1 MKTEATGIVLGG
13 GLQLD
18 EQLALPD
25 HSRVRVAVETI
36 EDRMTRYREGLK
48 AWKELC
54 ETHPIHAEG
63 RRFTRDE
70 LHERG

>member
-1 MKTEATGIVLGG
+1 MKAEATGIVLGG
-13 GLQLD
+13 ALQLD
-18 EQLALPD
+18 EQLTLPD

-36 EDRMTRYREGLK
+36 EDAKTRYREGLK

-54 ETHPIHAEG
+54 EAHPIHAGG

-70 LHERG
+70 LHGRR

>member
-13 GLQLD
+13 ALQLD

-36 EDRMTRYREGLK
+36 EDAIPRRVESVEGTLRDPSDPRRG
-48 AWKELC
+48 
-54 ETHPIHAEG
+54 TTIYTG
-63 RRFTRDE
+63 RTS
-70 LHERG
+70 